1 MLGKTNQPVVF
12 PRSQNQPYMNAPS
25 SYQLISRPSDYWTS
39 VGEKKALLLFHA
51 AAKRVPAYK
60 KFLASHHVR
69 PSTIKTA
76 ADLKKV
82 PYVDKEN
89 YLRKY
94 PLHELA
100 WDGEIGQASM
110 ISRSS
115 GSSGQPFYW
124 LSNEQQ
130 RDEVGQFYDLVFS
143 LMFNMKRKNTLVI
156 VAYGMGSWVAGTTT
170 LLSSIEYMNKNRCT
184 FVTPGYN
191 KAEVIEICKNLGY
204 EYDQV
209 VICAYPPLVKEII
222 DLGREQ
228 GLDWPKLSPKFI
240 FGAEAFSEELRD
252 YMLDAVGSKSP
263 LMDTMNT
270 IGSADAMVIG
280 HETPLSIA
288 LRRAIH
294 ANEAAHNDILGPARM
309 PTLAQYYPWQKHLE
323 IQDNE
328 LLITS
333 DGAIPLIR
341 YNIHD
346 NAKIY
351 SYKEMKT
358 ALKPHGF
365 AKLSQALPE
374 ELQHSYDWK
383 LPFVLLYGK
392 STNAVKLYG
401 AIVYPENIK
410 AALEQPTI
418 AGQFTGKFRM
428 QIFHDTHH
436 NQRLRLYIELA
447 PGTTAAQVAVRALQS
462 TLVQTI
468 CALNTEYRAVYSD
481 LHTKVV
487 PMIRLVPYGQFDLAA
502 DQNKHK
508 YV

>member
-1 MLGKTNQPVVF
+1 MGQKRAL
-12 PRSQNQPYMNAPS
+12 
-25 SYQLISRPSDYWTS
+25 QL
-39 VGEKKALLLFHA
+39 FQA

-60 KFLASHHVR
+60 KFLAEHHIR
-69 PSTIKTA
+69 PSSIKTA
-76 ADLKKV
+76 DDLARV
-82 PYVDKEN
+82 PFVDKEN

-143 LMFNMKRKNTLVI
+143 LMFDMKRKNTLVI
-156 VAYGMGSWVAGTTT
+156 IAYGMGSWVAGTTT
-170 LLSSIEYMNKNRCT
+170 LLSSIGYMNQNRCT

-191 KAEVIEICKNLGY
+191 KNEVIEICKNLGP

-228 GLDWPKLSPKFI
+228 GISWPKLKPKFI

-252 YMLDAVGSKSP
+252 YMLEQIGSKNP

-288 LRRAIH
+288 LRRMIH
-294 ANEAAHNDILGPARM
+294 ADEAMHNDILGPARM

-323 IQDNE
+323 IVDNE

-351 SYKEMKT
+351 SYKELKAAVKAHGHDSLAM
-358 ALKPHGF
+358 ALP
-365 AKLSQALPE
+365 AKLRDD
-374 ELQHSYDWK
+374 YDWK

-418 AGQFTGKFRM
+418 ANQFTGKFRM
-428 QIFHDTHH
+428 QIFHDAHH

-447 PGTTAAQVAVRALQS
+447 PGVTASQVAVRALQT

-468 CALNTEYRAVYSD
+468 CSLNTEYKAVYSD

-487 PMIRLVPYGQFDLAA
+487 PMVRLVPYGQFDLNNV
-502 DQNKHK
+502 QNKHK

>member
-1 MLGKTNQPVVF
+1 MVGKLSTHGYV
-12 PRSQNQPYMNAPS
+12 QNCFFMKAPS
-25 SYQLISRPSDYWTS
+25 SYQLTSRSSDYWTDA
-39 VGEKKALLLFHA
+39 GEKKALMLFKA
-51 AAKRVPAYK
+51 AAVRVPAYK
-60 KFLASHHVR
+60 KFLAEHHIR
-69 PSTIKTA
+69 PGSIRTID
-76 ADLKKV
+76 DLKRV
-82 PYVDKEN
+82 PYIDKEN

-124 LSNEQQ
+124 PSNEQQ
-130 RDEVGQFYDLVFS
+130 RDEVGQFYDLVFTQ
-143 LMFNMKRKNTLVI
+143 MFDMHRKNTLVI

-170 LLSSIEYMNKNRCT
+170 LLSSIKYMDKHKCT

-191 KAEVIEICKNLGY
+191 KTEVVEICKNLGP

-222 DLGREQ
+222 DLGREE
-228 GLDWPKLSPKFI
+228 GVVWPKLKPKFI

-252 YMLDAVGSKSP
+252 YLLEQIGSKNP

-288 LRRAIH
+288 LRRMIH
-294 ANEAAHNDILGPARM
+294 ADERTHNDILGPARM

-323 IQDNE
+323 IVDNE
-328 LLITS
+328 LLVTS

-346 NAKIY
+346 IAKLY
-351 SYKEMKT
+351 SYRE
-358 ALKPHGF
+358 LK
-365 AKLSQALPE
+365 AKLNEHGHDSLRGALPAKLRE
-374 ELQHSYDWK
+374 GYDWK

-410 AALEQPTI
+410 AGLERPVI
-418 AGQFTGKFRM
+418 ANQFTGKFRM
-428 QIFHDTHH
+428 QIVHDAKH
-436 NQRLRLYIELA
+436 NQRLRLHIELA
-447 PGTTAAQVAVRALQS
+447 PGVTASDVAVRTLQ
-462 TLVQTI
+462 TVLAQTI
-468 CALNTEYRAVYSD
+468 CSLNTEYKAVYND
-481 LHTKVV
+481 LHAKVV
-487 PMIRLVPYGQFDLAA
+487 PMIKLVPYGKFDLTASE
-502 DQNKHK
+502 NKHK